1 MSINKS
7 KINTQKLLFN
17 TNKEFSLVWLLVGLL
32 KYNKYICMEFVLPK
46 I

>member
-32 KYNKYICMEFVLPK
+32 KYNK
-46 I
+46 